1 MVNRRYEE
9 RISGATIEASILR
22 SEEEELHLGVDTR
35 EAQLIYLF
43 ARPWRELSQVLSRAC
58 QSDLYPP

>member
-22 SEEEELHLGVDTR
+22 SEEEESHLGVEAR
-35 EAQLIYLF
+35 EAQLLYLF
-43 ARPWRELSQVLSRAC
+43 ARP
-58 QSDLYPP
+58 

>member
-22 SEEEELHLGVDTR
+22 SEEEELHLGVEAR
-35 EAQLIYLF
+35 EAQLLYLF
-43 ARPWRELSQVLSRAC
+43 ARP
-58 QSDLYPP
+58 